1 MYDEFYLWLI
11 FCVFLIS
18 ARPYS
23 YAGYVR
29 PEEVPEHI
37 EPPRIAFVL
46 TVNGRAFRQVKRLF
60 KALYH
65 VNHYYFIHVDAV
77 SYLSLI
83 MLNQFKIAIANMLSY
98 WKKYW
103 LGTAPPIASLL
114 LHPASVDGV
123 IICLCVCLS
132 VCYHS
137 PVWTAV

>member
-1 MYDEFYLWLI
+1 M
-11 FCVFLIS
+11 FLIS

-65 VNHYYFIHVDAV
+65 VNHYYFIHVDSV
-77 SYLSLI
+77 SYLSQV
-83 MLNQFKIAIANMLSY
+83 MLKQFKIAIANMSY
-98 WKKYW
+98 QIK
-103 LGTAPPIASLL
+103 TPIDRIRAIVRI
-114 LHPASVDGV
+114 HPLITDTQTNTYRGRRSNG
-123 IICLCVCLS
+123 S
-132 VCYHS
+132 
-137 PVWTAV
+137 AVRA